1 MEDDSI
7 ELLVIA
13 MVHYN
18 NLRQLISTLP
28 CNSIPSFN
36 SLLPSTIPN
45 GPTPMIPNY
54 SYAFIADDFKSIPI
68 EQPLP
73 FSNRTINQPPPVSF
87 SYSLDG

>member
-18 NLRQLISTLP
+18 NLRQLISLLP
-28 CNSIPSFN
+28 PNTIPSFTPMHL
-36 SLLPSTIPN
+36 SSIPN
-45 GPTPMIPNY
+45 GLTPMIPMY
-54 SYAFIADDFKSIPI
+54 SNAFIADDSKSIPI
-68 EQPLP
+68 DQTPILLHRSLPQP
-73 FSNRTINQPPPVSF
+73 SSVSF